1 MGDTLGN
8 TGERK
13 GGGNVTE
20 QDKPTSGIRS
30 MNSVL
35 STLRVLE
42 EVAVRQPIGVSEL
55 ARATQIPKSSVQRC
69 LVTLQQ
75 AGWLRVV
82 DREQAR
88 WGVTMKALAIGL
100 RGAGEQD
107 LRDLAAP
114 VIKRLAAETDETV
127 QLGLRDGEDYVI
139 VATEDS
145 KQVVRVFL
153 EVGTRVPLRATSAG
167 VAIMSRLEP
176 ADVDELLKHELTEF
190 AQAPVPSSDELREEI
205 KRTARRGYAL
215 NVSGWFRPHVAS
227 IAAAITDSAGR
238 PMAGLTLAVPQM
250 RYDSTQEESLAQL
263 VVAAA
268 DEISKLISS
277 A

>member
-1 MGDTLGN
+1 MTA
-8 TGERK
+8 
-13 GGGNVTE
+13 
-20 QDKPTSGIRS
+20 QDKPNSGIRS

-42 EVAVRQPIGVSEL
+42 EVSMRQPIGVSEL
-55 ARATQIPKSSVQRC
+55 ARVTQIPKSSVQRC

-82 DREQAR
+82 DRQHAR

-145 KQVVRVFL
+145 TQVVRVFL

-167 VAIMSRLEP
+167 VAIMAHLDP
-176 ADVDELLKHELTEF
+176 ADVDALLKHELKEF
-190 AQAPVPSSDELREEI
+190 AHSSVQSSEEI
-205 KRTARRGYAL
+205 HREVERTARRGYAL
-215 NVSGWFRPHVAS
+215 HVSGWFRPHVAS
-227 IAAAITDSAGR
+227 IAAAITDATER
-238 PMAGLTLAVPQM
+238 PIAGLTLSIPQM
-250 RYDSTQEESLAQL
+250 RYDESQEEALARQ
-263 VVAAA
+263 VVDAA

>member
-1 MGDTLGN
+1 
-8 TGERK
+8 
-13 GGGNVTE
+13 
-20 QDKPTSGIRS
+20 

-42 EVAVRQPIGVSEL
+42 EVAMRQPIGVSEL
-55 ARATQIPKSSVQRC
+55 ARVTQIPKSSVQRC

-82 DREQAR
+82 DRAHAR
-88 WGVTMKALAIGL
+88 WGVTMKVLAIGL

-107 LRDLAAP
+107 LRDLAVP

-127 QLGLRDGEDYVI
+127 QLGLRDGADYVI
-139 VATEDS
+139 VATQDS
-145 KQVVRVFL
+145 TQVVRVFL

-167 VAIMSRLEP
+167 AAIMSRLEP
-176 ADVDELLKHELTEF
+176 AEVDELLEHDLKEF
-190 AQAPVPSSDELREEI
+190 AQSPVPSSDELREEI
-205 KRTARRGYAL
+205 ARSARRGYAL

-227 IAAAITDSAGR
+227 IASAITDPSGR
-238 PMAGLTLAVPQM
+238 PIAGLTLSVPQM
-250 RYDSTQEESLAQL
+250 RYDEAREEALAQL
-263 VVAAA
+263 VVTAA
-268 DEISKLISS
+268 DEIGKLISS

>member
-1 MGDTLGN
+1 M
-8 TGERK
+8 TG
-13 GGGNVTE
+13 
-20 QDKPTSGIRS
+20 QDKPSNGIRS

-42 EVAVRQPIGVSEL
+42 EVAMRQPIGVSEL
-55 ARATQIPKSSVQRC
+55 ARVTQIPKSSVQRC

-82 DREQAR
+82 DREHAR

-114 VIKRLAAETDETV
+114 VVEGLAAETDETV

-139 VATEDS
+139 VATQDS
-145 KQVVRVFL
+145 TQVVRVFL
-153 EVGTRVPLRATSAG
+153 EIGTRVPLRATSAG

-176 ADVDELLKHELTEF
+176 ADVDELLKHELREF
-190 AQAPVPSSDELREEI
+190 AHSPVASSDELREEI

-215 NVSGWFRPHVAS
+215 NASGWFRPHVAS
-227 IAAAITDSAGR
+227 IAAAITDTSGR
-238 PMAGLTLAVPQM
+238 PIAGLTLSIPQM
-250 RYDSTQEESLAQL
+250 RYDSAQEKALARL
-263 VVAAA
+263 VVAGA
-268 DEISKLISS
+268 DEISKLIAS